1 MFASAESVAEG
12 LATIFGALANDLEE
26 SNFENGCPI
35 GVPATEAVG
44 VSEQIQ
50 DASSEVFEAWVAA
63 YHDAL
68 VSEGWS
74 AKDATRFATV
84 IVTTYEGSL
93 TIARAMRNT
102 APIDDATAYLVAAVK
117 RSSK

>member
-1 MFASAESVAEG
+1 M
-12 LATIFGALANDLEE
+12 
-26 SNFENGCPI
+26 
-35 GVPATEAVG
+35 
-44 VSEQIQ
+44 
-50 DASSEVFEAWVAA
+50 AA